1 MTVYYQDDLITL
13 YHGDCREV
21 AEWLEADILITDPPY
36 GIAWSRGIGTAEGRP
51 FPHDGIQND
60 EDTSCRDEVLTS
72 WGDRP
77 AAVFGSFYAPFPAKV
92 KQVLVWHKPPNSGVV
107 GATTGFRRDAEPI
120 FMCGTWPVR
129 DVRSSSVLASAGSG
143 NGPAKATGHP
153 HAKPLDVLSELIR
166 YSPYGLIADPFA
178 GSGSTLV
185 AAKRLGR
192 RAVGVELDE
201 AYCKTA
207 AARLAQG
214 VLFGEFG

>member
-1 MTVYYQDDLITL
+1 MIPYYEDELVTL
-13 YHGDCREV
+13 YHGDCLEIG
-21 AEWLEADILITDPPY
+21 EWLEAQVLITDPPY
-36 GIAWSRGIGTAEGRP
+36 GIAWSRSVNEARQSKEQAGIL
-51 FPHDGIQND
+51 ND
-60 EDTSCRDEVLTS
+60 EDTSCRDEVLTL

-107 GATTGFRRDAEPI
+107 GATTGFRRDAERI
-120 FMCGTWPVR
+120 FLCGMWPVR
-129 DVRSSSVLASAGSG
+129 DVSSSSVLASAGSG

-166 YSPYGLIADPFA
+166 YLPDGLIADPFA

-214 VLFGEFG
+214 VMFTEAV